1 MKKNKRVVERK
12 ASIAEIS
19 KIVDKTDNL
28 HWLVKTILNMGCDA
42 CKDCDNECEAF
53 KIKRI
58 LNKESISKC
67 SICDEYIVDKVYCKE
82 CSITE
87 FKQVLIGRA
96 EVLFKIFGNVPPMA
110 MKAVKVSDIESVAK
124 NMMEG
129 K

>member
-82 CSITE
+82 CSITD
-87 FKQVLIGRA
+87 FKQALIERMKVHERDGFYDSNVLTID
-96 EVLFKIFGNVPPMA
+96 
-110 MKAVKVSDIESVAK
+110 DIESVAK